1 MKKYDDRAKEIGRR
15 ITTERERLKLSRKE
29 LLPKIYKSEQ
39 SHKMLASWEKGERLP
54 DLDSL
59 ALMAELFDCDIGYLL
74 GDYDEHRR
82 LTADVCKETDLSE
95 QAVSRII
102 SYKTEN
108 PEYTQ
113 SLNFLLESDNFEE
126 VLRYIHAFAESLQQ
140 LSGLRA
146 IKSKQI
152 HKPSEV
158 REYKPNPALLG
169 RIRTAVEDT
178 DLCEYKLS
186 TRMGFVIQEMRRKV
200 GNSVQ
205 KQENGGIN
213 NG

>member
-1 MKKYDDRAKEIGRR
+1 MKNYGDRAKEVGRR
-15 ITTERERLKLSRKE
+15 IATERERLKLSRKE

-39 SHKMLASWEKGERLP
+39 SHKTLTSWEKGERLP

-82 LTADVCKETDLSE
+82 LTADVCKETALSE

-108 PEYTQ
+108 PEYIQ
-113 SLNFLLESDNFEE
+113 SLNFLLESDNFED
-126 VLRYIHAFAESLQQ
+126 VLQYVHAFVESLQQ
-140 LSGLRA
+140 LSALHA

-152 HKPSEV
+152 RDLTETQ
-158 REYKPNPALLG
+158 EYKPNLALLEQ
-169 RIRTAVEDT
+169 ISAAIKDA
-178 DLCEYKLS
+178 DLCEYNLS

-200 GNSVQ
+200 GNSVKEQ
-205 KQENGGIN
+205 SGGGNN